1 MSTRR
6 EATPASVP
14 AVRRGDALDVSGL
27 PSYGFSHRS
36 LMWWGTVGVAAIE
49 GMVFAVAIMMYFYIR
64 TRVDTWPPN
73 ADPPDLRWGTLN
85 TLILLAS
92 CVPNQLAKRAGER
105 LDARG
110 VRIWLSVGFL
120 FAVAFL
126 VVRGFE
132 FTTLNTRWDADAY
145 GSAVWFL
152 LGLHTT
158 HLITDAFDTIVL
170 LVLFFTGPL
179 EGRRYVDVSENAL
192 YWYFVVAAWLPIY
205 VVIYWV
211 PRWM

>member
-1 MSTRR
+1 MSDV
-6 EATPASVP
+6 ATPGAGVP
-14 AVRRGDALDVSGL
+14 AASGDIDATRL
-27 PSYGFSHRS
+27 PSFAFGSRS

-49 GMVFAVAIMMYFYIR
+49 GMVFAIAIMMYFYIR

-73 ADPPDLRWGTLN
+73 ADPPDLRFGTLN

-92 CVPNQLAKRAGER
+92 CVPNHFAKRAGER
-105 LDARG
+105 LDPRG
-110 VRIWLSVGFL
+110 VRIWMAVAFL
-120 FAVAFL
+120 FAIAFL

-132 FTTLNTRWDADAY
+132 FTALNTRWDSDAY

-158 HLITDAFDTIVL
+158 HLVTDAFDTIVL

-179 EGRRYVDVSENAL
+179 EGKRYVDVSENGL